1 MFTRRRRGNPSRSIL
16 AGRPTRY
23 PRVEKIAQFAGG
35 SDASIPHERVSG
47 AHHPR
52 TGREESQRNG
62 QLRLAQS
69 GRRPFTK
76 LLQPWRMLRP
86 IGNSFLLLPAV
97 SMPEVQKRDD
107 VEN

>member
-1 MFTRRRRGNPSRSIL
+1 MFTRRRRGNPPRSIL

-52 TGREESQRNG
+52 TEREKSQRDG
-62 QLRLAQS
+62 QLRLAQP
-69 GRRPFTK
+69 GRRAFIG
-76 LLQPWRMLRP
+76 LLQASEGFSPYWK
-86 IGNSFLLLPAV
+86 SFFAPAI
-97 SMPEVQKRDD
+97 DL
-107 VEN
+107 N